1 MAPATAGTETQ
12 NRTRIGAENT
22 CTRMIC
28 YNRFH
33 VKQTVFASRDMSRLE
48 GKWIGFSALSPAR
61 LRAPLSA

>member
-1 MAPATAGTETQ
+1 MLE
-12 NRTRIGAENT
+12 RTSFKAKKP
-22 CTRMIC
+22 CLIC

-48 GKWIGFSALSPAR
+48 GEWIGFSALSPAR